1 MVVLTVKEKTDMAD
15 IDVVVGWMLQPATGA
30 VVDKR
35 ERES

>member
-1 MVVLTVKEKTDMAD
+1 MVVLTVKKKTDMVD

-30 VVDKR
+30 VMDKR